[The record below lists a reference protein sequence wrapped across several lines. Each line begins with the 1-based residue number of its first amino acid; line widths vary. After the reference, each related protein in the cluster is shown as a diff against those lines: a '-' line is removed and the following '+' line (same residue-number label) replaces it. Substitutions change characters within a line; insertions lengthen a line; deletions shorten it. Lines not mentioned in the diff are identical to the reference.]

1 MIAWSLRVTGCYS
14 RLQMISVS
22 AVSTVSTFRENE
34 LFGALAPLQ
43 VKDINDRNPYIP
55 SSSFS
60 EILTL
65 SSPTRCADSAASNGW
80 WVPWHGNRLSP
91 CFMGGSGLDC
101 LKSTPQIKPILAANC
116 QVILWVQKC
125 LSPTLSCDM

>member
-1 MIAWSLRVTGCYS
+1 
-14 RLQMISVS
+14 MISAS

-43 VKDINDRNPYIP
+43 VKDINDRNQYIP

-60 EILTL
+60 EILAL

-80 WVPWHGNRLSP
+80 WVPWHGNLDFRRVFL
-91 CFMGGSGLDC
+91 GGSGLDC
-101 LKSTPQIKPILAANC
+101 LKKHTSILAANC
-116 QVILWVQKC
+116 QVTLWVQKC